1 MISCKALL
9 PAYGIISS
17 FQVLLRH
24 RSMSTLSYVQRIKLL
39 QALKEDDDK
48 IVKVRE
54 SGRVLPFVAKKPLIS
69 MPEMGQTAQTLR
81 WISFSDLQRLYPS
94 EDLASRSILLNVAD
108 TGQACFTAD
117 LPGGAGVA
125 AAAQAAL
132 GGKFV
137 DPRAAL
143 FLCCPGR
150 RPAQCRTRFRCCTGA
165 TRSTSVRAVEPL
177 RSRPAGHAKNCP
189 SCETVQYPMTS
200 PVGITMITDAAQT
213 RALLVRQGRHPP
225 GMYSCVA
232 GFLEPGETIES
243 CIRREVA
250 EEVGIDLDEVGYM
263 GLSTGPSTAVS

>member
-1 MISCKALL
+1 M
-9 PAYGIISS
+9 
-17 FQVLLRH
+17 
-24 RSMSTLSYVQRIKLL
+24 MTN
-39 QALKEDDDK
+39 
-48 IVKVRE
+48 
-54 SGRVLPFVAKKPLIS
+54 
-69 MPEMGQTAQTLR
+69 
-81 WISFSDLQRLYPS
+81 LQRLYPS
-94 EDLASRSILLNVAD
+94 EDLASRSILLSVAD

-117 LPGGAGVA
+117 LPGGASVA

-143 FLCCPGR
+143 FLLPWEEACTMSHAFSMLHWRDTINFCPG
-150 RPAQCRTRFRCCTGA
+150 CGA
-165 TRSTSVRAVEPL
+165 EL

-189 SCETVQYPMTS
+189 SCDTVQYPMTS

-213 RALLVRQGRHPP
+213 RSLLVRQGRHPP

-263 GLSTGPSTAVS
+263 GSQHWPFNGGQLMVGCYGRTEQTELDIDTEELEDARWFSAEEILEAYKRIQNNPMARIRNETQKGELWVPPRGTIANRMIKTWLTDCGLLPR